1 MASKKHQNKQIKEKQ
16 KGKEKRREKKDNKKE
31 QYLEDI
37 IDADENTAKDFE
49 FLLNAPVSE
58 DDHFVFKSEK
68 DWTADTS
75 KYSEFFTLDLKT
87 LSAAIESIPF
97 NENINIGA
105 KYFTDDQLTNI
116 YNNANQ
122 GKEKY
127 NKLLSNTEI
136 NVTSDTK
143 AEGETQDLSGDTAD
157 DLDFLLSLQ
166 EPVNDPSITVN
177 SLSSSFNIDSRV
189 TTKSGTST
197 KPLDLEKWLD
207 SVLDD

>member
-16 KGKEKRREKKDNKKE
+16 KGKKKREKQDNKKEE

-37 IDADENTAKDFE
+37 IDADENTAKDFQ

-68 DWTADTS
+68 NWTTDTS

-97 NENINIGA
+97 NENINIDA

-136 NVTSDTK
+136 NVTNDTK
-143 AEGETQDLSGDTAD
+143 TEEETQDLLGDTAD

-177 SLSSSFNIDSRV
+177 SSSSSFNIDSRV
-189 TTKSGTST
+189 TTKSSTST